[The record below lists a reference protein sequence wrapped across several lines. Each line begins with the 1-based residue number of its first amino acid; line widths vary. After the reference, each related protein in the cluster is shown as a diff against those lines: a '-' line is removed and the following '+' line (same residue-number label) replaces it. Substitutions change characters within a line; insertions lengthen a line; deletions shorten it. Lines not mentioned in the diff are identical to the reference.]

1 MLAVLE
7 QSEEGSG
14 GHTDNTGK
22 YLFLMLFKLG
32 MDAAVFHLCCQKLNT
47 SFLNTFS
54 VSIVFADLAM
64 TLCMAAV
71 WLLGAERS
79 PVSPCFSLAHI
90 SATFG
95 ALPLPVMC
103 LGTLDY
109 YIEDTCTGR
118 SAFRKHLRNVVLTL
132 LVWILAVIH
141 SFCSVKAE
149 LMELVYET
157 GKDVLM
163 CEVEESKLV
172 NFFIFGLFTA
182 VILTMLP
189 FWSSIP
195 RWMKEADR
203 LSESREIQNKQMSDL
218 FTSSPSTE
226 KKGSK
231 EDYLE
236 ETILTRPPLW
246 FSLTLGFTVFW
257 TPYLTVSVAC
267 LLFGFGVPAYIAVNL
282 LWFECTNSL
291 LMGVVFWVK
300 SKLQGPYSHLP
311 ENVCLWHVFWHLSKG
326 TWQQHLP
333 TAVFDPSMGERN
345 TLYYV

>member
-157 GKDVLM
+157 GKEVLV

-182 VILTMLP
+182 
-189 FWSSIP
+189 
-195 RWMKEADR
+195 
-203 LSESREIQNKQMSDL
+203 
-218 FTSSPSTE
+218 
-226 KKGSK
+226 
-231 EDYLE
+231 